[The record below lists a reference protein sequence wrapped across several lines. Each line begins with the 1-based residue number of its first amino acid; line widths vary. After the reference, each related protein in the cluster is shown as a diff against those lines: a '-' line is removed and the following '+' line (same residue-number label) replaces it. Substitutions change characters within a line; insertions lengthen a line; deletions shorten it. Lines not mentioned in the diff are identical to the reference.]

1 MSKILYWH
9 VKLFQHYQAS
19 GLIAGGGI
27 NKVQVFEG
35 YATDKPRFRPGAEFV
50 IELFTTPGAL
60 ETISIRTCGIDSMVC
75 TPVYE
80 EEPKSANHI
89 HDHACT
95 NCFTDNG
102 PCLGECNVTDTNKVL
117 SSSFEEVTK
126 PVIKW
131 LNENS
136 DPHSIIVIDPTSA
149 IFHTG
154 EIGFTTEEYL
164 RD

>member
-1 MSKILYWH
+1 
-9 VKLFQHYQAS
+9 
-19 GLIAGGGI
+19 
-27 NKVQVFEG
+27 
-35 YATDKPRFRPGAEFV
+35 
-50 IELFTTPGAL
+50 
-60 ETISIRTCGIDSMVC
+60 MVC

-136 DPHSIIVIDPTSA
+136 NPHSIIVIDPTSA

-154 EIGFTTEEYL
+154 EIGFTTEEYS

>member
-9 VKLFQHYQAS
+9 VKLFQHHQAS
-19 GLIAGGGI
+19 HIMAGSGI

-35 YATDKPRFRPGAEFV
+35 YATDKPSFRPGAEFV
-50 IELFTTPGAL
+50 IELFTAPGTL
-60 ETISIRTCGIDSMVC
+60 ETMSIRTCGIDSMVC
-75 TPVYE
+75 TPVCE
-80 EEPKSANHI
+80 EELKPANHI

-136 DPHSIIVIDPTSA
+136 NPHSIIVIDPTSA